1 MVLSQSSM
9 NRQCRSG
16 TSHSGSDVGR
26 APTSPNAAL
35 RMLLAIALLSWAP
48 AAAAQK
54 CSGLT
59 ATNLVFTNYS
69 PFGPGVSATS
79 MITYT
84 CDPGVTQ
91 AWIGIADIRALSF
104 AGNRMQYEIYTSA
117 DRSAVWPGAPPLAVP
132 AGPANTVT
140 AYGFLP
146 PQDAAAGTYS
156 GTQRVILYTGANQAK
171 TDQLVMQVSAIVAPA
186 CTIGAGT
193 LAFGGYDPVGANA
206 TAPLDAQ
213 GTFQIAC
220 TRNTAYAVGLGPG
233 SFASGATRRM
243 ANGAERLAYELYS
256 DPGRTAVWSAAST
269 VAGTALG
276 IAPVTLTVYGR
287 VPGGQA
293 VAPGAYADT
302 VQSTINF

>member
-1 MVLSQSSM
+1 MVRTSMSM
-9 NRQCRSG
+9 NRQCCPG
-16 TSHSGSDVGR
+16 TSHPGSDVGR
-26 APTSPNAAL
+26 APTSRVSAPRL
-35 RMLLAIALLSWAP
+35 VLAMALLSWAP

-54 CSGLT
+54 CSGLA
-59 ATNLVFTNYS
+59 ATNLVFTNYT

-79 MITYT
+79 TLTYT

-91 AWIGIADIRALSF
+91 AWIGIFDQRSLGS
-104 AGNRMQYEIYTSA
+104 AGNRLQYELYTSA
-117 DRSAVWPGAPPLAVP
+117 DRSAVWPDAPPLPVP
-132 AGPANTVT
+132 ASPSGSVTVY
-140 AYGFLP
+140 AFLP
-146 PQDAAAGTYS
+146 PQDAAAGSYS
-156 GTQRVILYTGANQAK
+156 GTQRVVLYTGSNQAK
-171 TDQLVMQVSAIVAPA
+171 TDQTVMQVTAIIAPA

-193 LAFGGYDPVGANA
+193 LAFGGYDPIVTNA

-213 GTFQIAC
+213 GAFQVAC

-243 ANGAERLAYELYS
+243 ANGADRLAYELYS
-256 DPGRTAVWSAAST
+256 DPGRTAVWSAAGT
-269 VAGTALG
+269 VAGTAPS

-287 VPGGQA
+287 IPGGQS